1 MSLSLRESC
10 VMYERYC
17 RRHADTPTFEEFN
30 TDNYTCL
37 PTNADA
43 FTDFKRVLVAARRSA
58 GVPVTRRLPSLL
70 KRFST
75 EEEAPAIMSGR
86 ASLEQ
91 VAETAPS
98 VQVRTSEKAFKSSV
112 PVYESGLRNNVR
124 PPELEAPKWSLDG
137 YKEAVRQSKSV
148 LLKESKNLI
157 VHLVPDKRSD
167 SLESLACKLTK
178 STWESLRGKS
188 DAPLKMRDG
197 STLELE
203 SISMDECD
211 LAEFVR
217 NRKKKV
223 AGPYYVRFSRI

>member
-1 MSLSLRESC
+1 
-10 VMYERYC
+10 MYERYC

-30 TDNYTCL
+30 RNNYTCL
-37 PTNADA
+37 PMNASVYA
-43 FTDFKRVLVAARRSA
+43 DFKRVLVAARRSA

-70 KRFST
+70 KRFSAD
-75 EEEAPAIMSGR
+75 EEAPVNISGT
-86 ASLEQ
+86 AE
-91 VAETAPS
+91 VAETVPS
-98 VQVRTSEKAFKSSV
+98 VQVSTSEGAFKSSV
-112 PVYESGLRNNVR
+112 PEYESALRNNVR
-124 PPELEAPKWSLDG
+124 PPEPETSEKWSLEL
-137 YKEAVRQSKSV
+137 YKQAVLQSKSV
-148 LLKESKNLI
+148 LLKEPKNLI
-157 VHLVPDKRSD
+157 VHLVPDERSD

-197 STLELE
+197 STLDLA